1 MTHYIVLDV
10 SQKMTAICIVDS
22 SGRRLWR
29 GQCPTD
35 PAHSGDLER
44 SFRSIVNTDSGDHE
58 HPHEPARAGAGE
70 RHAVM
75 LVRCH

>member
-1 MTHYIVLDV
+1 MTHYIGLDV

-35 PAHSGDLER
+35 PEQSG
-44 SFRSIVNTDSGDHE
+44 G
-58 HPHEPARAGAGE
+58 P
-70 RHAVM
+70 
-75 LVRCH
+75 